1 MAPKCSSRT
10 SSQLLSVSTTFR
22 GRGME
27 LPARSRSEV
36 NINTAC
42 WLRSDGIWDLMG
54 SAWDGATEL
63 LGWTKRPTKQL
74 VFQAYPKT
82 RTSLDSKGLRRYR
95 STYVSLPYAPHDWA
109 GRPPS
114 SMSWPGQWV
123 KWWYRGSQS
132 HGRYLK
138 LWNSRKKTSISV
150 DTLLYVAV
158 ILKFGCFHPAH
169 TLTIPDMSQ
178 SPRTFGKTSTSR
190 VSCGHPPIWATW
202 VSIMFPKTPK
212 GHCGRATQ

>member
-42 WLRSDGIWDLMG
+42 RLRSDGIWDLMG

-138 LWNSRKKTSISV
+138 LWNSRKKQAFLLTLCYMLLLSWNLDASIQ
-150 DTLLYVAV
+150 L
-158 ILKFGCFHPAH
+158 
-169 TLTIPDMSQ
+169 IP
-178 SPRTFGKTSTSR
+178 SPFRTCLNHRALSER
-190 VSCGHPPIWATW
+190 PP
-202 VSIMFPKTPK
+202 PP
-212 GHCGRATQ
+212 G